1 MYFFQVKRGPFKVVS
16 LPMIPGSNLPTSSSQ
31 FSALPYDEVINEIGG
46 GITDVQRE
54 SGGNWIYPE
63 NELEVYVQMYKFIN
77 V

>member
-54 SGGNWIYPE
+54 SGGN
-63 NELEVYVQMYKFIN
+63 
-77 V
+77 